1 MLNLVLH
8 VEHNWMII
16 VYTAVYISSLLQ
28 DMGEYCQADMFLFY
42 LSWSGIVPLAF
53 ALKLP
58 NFLVIEKFV
67 KIFSSVTGT
76 QRHTKT
82 RDNYV
87 CSCLWFVHS
96 SSKGPQNQRFNKIGI
111 KTLSHQTPKEEKKW
125 LGY

>member
-1 MLNLVLH
+1 
-8 VEHNWMII
+8 MII

-58 NFLVIEKFV
+58 NFLAIEKFV

-82 RDNYV
+82 RDNI
-87 CSCLWFVHS
+87 CLFLFVVGS
-96 SSKGPQNQRFNKIGI
+96 QPFERS
-111 KTLSHQTPKEEKKW
+111 PKSEV
-125 LGY
+125 